1 MNEPGAAR
9 LNIADEFISRPA
21 RERPQELAILG
32 EERRD
37 LRRGGQATY
46 AELEQEVNR
55 VAQGLREMGCKPGER
70 VLIVLADSVEF
81 IASFFGAAKIGAIAV
96 PVNSMARE
104 NDLQHYL
111 RDSGARFAIVTSSRI
126 RR

>member
-1 MNEPGAAR
+1 MSEAGASR

-21 RERPQELAILG
+21 REHPQKLAILG

-37 LRRGGQATY
+37 MRQGGQATY
-46 AELEQEVNR
+46 AELECEVNR
-55 VAQGLREMGCKPGER
+55 VAQGLRELGCRPGER

-81 IASFFGAAKIGAIAV
+81 IASFFGTAKIGAIAV

-104 NDLQHYL
+104 KDLQHYTEGE
-111 RDSGARFAIVTSSRI
+111 GAKKK
-126 RR
+126 